1 MGDEKLAGESGVS
14 LTGDRRSSM
23 LFMDKTISQLDLE
36 NETVINN
43 AIAGMKFTRIII
55 AHRSQPFSL
64 PLRSL
69 PYE

>member
-55 AHRSQPFSL
+55 AHRS
-64 PLRSL
+64 
-69 PYE
+69 